1 MSNHATKSDLK
12 NGTGVNTA
20 DFAVKKLIWIN

>member
-20 DFAVKKLIWIN
+20 GFVKKLIWIN